1 MPLVVEGVG
10 PVASAAVTHGHGGA
24 SASVAT
30 VSRGRLDIGLVNNM
44 PDGALEATER
54 QFARLLA
61 AVSGTRD
68 VRLHLFSLKEIPR
81 GSVARSYLAG
91 RYGDLQALEGARLD
105 GLIVTGAEP
114 AAESL
119 TEEPYWQALTRV
131 IDWAEHNTASTVF
144 SCLAAHAAVLHL
156 DGIARRRLTPKRFGL
171 FECVK
176 VSANTLFDG
185 APSRMRMPHSRWNDL
200 AEGDLRSHGYS
211 IASRSME
218 AGIDAFTKPWA
229 SLFVFLQGHP
239 EYDADTLGR
248 EFRRDMR
255 RFLEGGREDAP
266 LLPTEYFDEPTEELM
281 ARFRHQALRNR
292 DVAIWDAFPKAW
304 TVRSALLQAWQA
316 TSHQL
321 FGNWLNLVAET
332 SQHDLARGRT
342 SEPSR

>member
-10 PVASAAVTHGHGGA
+10 AVASAAVMHGGA
-24 SASVAT
+24 STSIAT
-30 VSRGRLDIGLVNNM
+30 ASRGRLDIGLVNNM

-68 VRLHLFSLKEIPR
+68 VRLHLFSLKEITR

-91 RYGDLQALEGARLD
+91 RYGDLEMLEGARLD

-114 AAESL
+114 IAESL

-131 IDWAEHNTASTVF
+131 IDWAEHNTASTIF

-156 DGIARRRLTPKRFGL
+156 DGIARRRLTPKCFGL

-176 VSANTLFDG
+176 VSPNALFDG

-200 AEGDLRSHGYS
+200 AECDLRIHGYS
-211 IASRSME
+211 VASRSIE
-218 AGIDAFTKPWA
+218 TGIDAFTKHWA

-239 EYDADTLGR
+239 EYDGDTLAR

-255 RFLEGGREDAP
+255 QFLEGKRNDAP
-266 LLPTEYFDEPTEELM
+266 LLPTEYFDEPTEDVM
-281 ARFRHQALRNR
+281 ARFRHYALQNR

-304 TVRSALLQAWQA
+304 TVRPALLQAWQA
-316 TSHQL
+316 TSHHL
-321 FGNWLNLVAET
+321 FENWLNLVAET
-332 SQHDLARGRT
+332 SWRDAYREAT
-342 SEPSR
+342 SALGQ